1 MSLGDILCARLPN
14 TTMQWIQ
21 LLLALSILV
30 VIHELGHFLFARLFK
45 VRVEKFYMFFNPKIS
60 LVRAKKINGKWQV
73 RFFAPNV
80 PAATVPVLDANGQ
93 PLTDAKGQ
101 PVLRP
106 MNDDE
111 LAALPE
117 DDWRRYPDNTEWGLG
132 WVPFG
137 GYCAI
142 AGMVDET
149 KSATDLPSE
158 PQPWEFRAKNVWQRL
173 CIIIGGIL
181 VNFVAALFIFGM
193 VLFHWG
199 EDTLPLSQV
208 HTGLYYSDILL
219 EEGFQQQD
227 HILSIN
233 GVEPADLAQ
242 VVQKII
248 LEGERD
254 VRILRNA
261 DTLQLTLSE
270 DLGVRYLALQ
280 NDFDAIEREKARQDK
295 YYTKRQYTI
304 LSYYMPYIVDTVIPG
319 GAASFA
325 DIRKGDIITAVNGTP
340 CPAYAQLPAL
350 LAQHPCDSITLSL
363 MRDTTALDVRLFI
376 GDQAK
381 IGTRNVLPWQYYEPV
396 HTSYTFFQAIP
407 AGIAYGW
414 DQLVMY
420 VKQFRL
426 VFTKE
431 GAQSVGG
438 FGAISNMF
446 PDFWNWHLFWSMT
459 AFLSLI
465 LAFMNFLP
473 IPALDGGYILFLLWE
488 ILTRRKPSD
497 KFLEIANTIGFW
509 LLLLLM
515 IFANGN
521 DIFKAFF

>member
-1 MSLGDILCARLPN
+1 
-14 TTMQWIQ
+14 MQWLQ
-21 LLLALSILV
+21 LILALSLLV
-30 VIHELGHFLFARLFK
+30 VIHELGHFCFARLFK
-45 VRVEKFYMFFNPKIS
+45 TRVEKFYMFFNPQFS
-60 LVRAKKINGKWQV
+60 LFRAKKINGKWQV
-73 RFFAPNV
+73 KFFAPNV
-80 PAATVPVLDANGQ
+80 PASTIAV
-93 PLTDAKGQ
+93 TDAMGNEKKDEKGNTIY
-101 PVLRP
+101 RP
-106 MNDDE
+106 MTDE
-111 LAALPE
+111 ELSALPA

-149 KSATDLPSE
+149 KAATDLPTE
-158 PQPWEFRAKNVWQRL
+158 PQPWEFRSKNVWQRL

-181 VNFVAALFIFGM
+181 VNFIAALFIFGM

-199 EDTLPLSQV
+199 QDTMPLSQV
-208 HTGLYYSDILL
+208 HTGLYYSDILV

-227 HILSIN
+227 KVLTIN
-233 GVEPADLAQ
+233 GVEPKTLGEIT
-242 VVQKII
+242 QKII
-248 LEGERD
+248 LEGQRD
-254 VRILRNA
+254 VLVLRGV
-261 DTLQLTLSE
+261 DTVALTMSD
-270 DLGVRYLALQ
+270 DLGQRYLALQ
-280 NDFDAIEREKARQDK
+280 NDIDAQEREKQRLDK
-295 YYTKRQYTI
+295 SYIKRGYTLI
-304 LSYYMPYIVDTVIPG
+304 SYYMPFIIDSVMPG
-319 GAASFA
+319 GAAYFA
-325 DIRKGDIITAVNGTP
+325 DMQKGDSIVGVNNKINL
-340 CPAYAQLPAL
+340 CQAEIANE
-350 LAQHPCDSITLSL
+350 LAKYPCDSITLHFYRTGVP
-363 MRDTTALDVRLFI
+363 MQARLFI
-376 GDQAK
+376 GDHAM
-381 IGTRNVLPWQYYEPV
+381 IGVTRVMPWDYYTLV
-396 HTSYTFFQAIP
+396 HTSYNFFEAIV
-407 AGIAYGW
+407 AGIQHGW

-446 PDFWNWHLFWSMT
+446 PDLWDWQSFWYMT
-459 AFLSLI
+459 GFLSLI

-488 ILTRRKPSD
+488 IITRRKPSD